1 MKLEARAIPYAHT
14 VDGQIYGVF
23 RPGEDRPLFVVAPS
37 AALRGGKELGLY
49 AAIDFPTNMFVGS
62 YDGAVLGEYAT
73 AKEASESAPARR
85 QERLGNTMMLVRK
98 TREGK
103 YQLMDGRKCG
113 PPYLNLCNDP
123 KGTRRAAN
131 LRMTEFGGFYTTA
144 SVPAFDLER
153 SVHANGAS
161 ELLWSYGRSYWQAEP
176 PAYKSTARKSVGAIN
191 HGGARGGGAQATRDA
206 PGGGD
211 GRRDRAPARDARALR
226 PRGVAPARKR

>member
-1 MKLEARAIPYAHT
+1 MKLEARTIPYTHT
-14 VDGQIYGVF
+14 VDGKIYGVF

-37 AALRGGKELGLY
+37 AALRGERGQLGLY
-49 AAIDFPTNMFVGS
+49 AAINFPTNMFVGS
-62 YDGAVLGEYAT
+62 YDGALLGEYAT
-73 AKEASESAPARR
+73 AKEASDSAPARR
-85 QERLGNTMMLVRK
+85 HERLGNTMMLVRK

-161 ELLWSYGRSYWQAEP
+161 ELLWSYGDRYWKADT
-176 PAYKSTARKSVGAIN
+176 AYKSTARKSVGASN
-191 HGGARGGGAQATRDA
+191 NGGARGGGSEAAHNA
-206 PGGGD
+206 PGRGG
-211 GRRDRAPARDARALR
+211 GRRDGAPARDARAVR
-226 PRGVAPARKR
+226 PQGVAPARKR